1 MNLSDIFYLKND
13 AIKTRGELEFIIYAN
28 GKQKTCALFSL
39 EA

>member
-13 AIKTRGELEFIIYAN
+13 AIKNRGELLFIICAN